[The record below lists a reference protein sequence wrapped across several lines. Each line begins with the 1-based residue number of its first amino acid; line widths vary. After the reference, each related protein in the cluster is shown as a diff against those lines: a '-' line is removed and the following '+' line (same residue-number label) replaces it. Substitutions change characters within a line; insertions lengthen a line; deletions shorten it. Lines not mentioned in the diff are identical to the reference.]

1 MTAIRKLQE
10 AYDALVPDDSPTWA
24 ESSEWANIHD
34 GCVTGLIHHG
44 KATFYG
50 RTLVEGYDL
59 ACKAQKALE
68 EALPGDYECNAGQ
81 LHVAIEAEDWAE
93 VARLHR
99 CLLGKDKIRDLAGD
113 LVNAKEDEIYRLYVQ
128 EAA

>member
-24 ESSEWANIHD
+24 ESSEWANIHE
-34 GCVTGLIHHG
+34 GCVIDLIHHG
-44 KATFYG
+44 KATLYG
-50 RTLVEGYDL
+50 HTLVEADVL
-59 ACKAQKALE
+59 AVKVQKAVE
-68 EALPGDYECNAGQ
+68 DAMPGDFEWNLGQ
-81 LHVAIEAEDWAE
+81 LMVALEAENFAE
-93 VARLHR
+93 AKRLMR

-113 LVNAKEDEIYRLYVQ
+113 LVNAKEDEIYRLYQQ